1 MSHKNIAV
9 VGIGNWG
16 KNFVR
21 VCYELGVLV
30 AICDHNTKK
39 ADLFSFEYEVSV
51 KSWPEILLDKRI
63 EAVAIVLPANLHE
76 KYAIEALKA
85 GKHVF
90 VEKPLA
96 MSSQAAIEISK
107 LAQAQK
113 KIVMVGHILQY
124 HNAYRKIKELIAQGI
139 IGDIKYIESTRLH
152 LGPVRPQI
160 GILWELMPHDLSMIL
175 GIVKSAVTDVKVW
188 QENLLNLKFENDR
201 VNSDLI
207 DVRLDFVNG
216 IKARV
221 CSSWL
226 HPKKE
231 QKFWVAGTLGMLIFD
246 DTMDWANKLK
256 LFIYNDY
263 DDSVRQSGS
272 SVILQEC
279 EPLRAEVEHFIY
291 CINNGKTPRTD
302 GREGANVVTLLE
314 KIQGVR
320 DQALAIL

>member
-1 MSHKNIAV
+1 MSQKNVAV

-51 KSWPEILLDKRI
+51 KTWPEILLDKSI

-90 VEKPLA
+90 VEKPLV
-96 MSSQAAIEISK
+96 MSSQAAAEISK
-107 LAQAQK
+107 LAQTQK

-124 HNAYRKIKELIAQGI
+124 HNAYRKIKELIGQGV

-175 GIVKSAVTDVKVW
+175 GIVKSAVTDIKVW

-207 DVRLDFVNG
+207 DVRLEFVNG

-221 CSSWL
+221 YSSWL

-246 DTMDWANKLK
+246 DTMDWANKVR
-256 LFIYNDY
+256 LFLYKDY
-263 DDSVRQSGS
+263 DDSVRQSGR
-272 SVILQEC
+272 SVSLQEC

-291 CINNGKTPRTD
+291 CINNSKTPCSD
-302 GREGANVVTLLE
+302 DREGANVVALLE
-314 KIQGVR
+314 KIQAIE
-320 DQALAIL
+320 DQVLATL